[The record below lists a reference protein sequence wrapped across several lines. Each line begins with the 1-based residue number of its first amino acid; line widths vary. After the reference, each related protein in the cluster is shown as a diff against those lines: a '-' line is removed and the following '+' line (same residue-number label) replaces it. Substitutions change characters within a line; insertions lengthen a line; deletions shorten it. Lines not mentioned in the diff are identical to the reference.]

1 MVWLIHVLF
10 HSIELVCPLSYVLL
24 MVTAVH
30 MQYTVPLLY
39 RYSIYVLSGVYEPP
53 EGWGRSVCLTYQM
66 C

>member
-30 MQYTVPLLY
+30 MQYIVPLLY
-39 RYSIYVLSGVYEPP
+39 RYSIYMLY
-53 EGWGRSVCLTYQM
+53 M
-66 C
+66 CHFMYIPHSRRYKINC